1 MSVPATEIVTTGIAY
16 QTTDDSSACWA
27 WLVLSAASLAILS
40 IFICS
45 IVPVDSS
52 TLDSTNFFVSNAKS
66 YSSIPASLLTM
77 LRLELASEAAAD
89 YSSMGITLCKSSV
102 YDTSASYAMP
112 LGLIVPS
119 RGVGTSRVAWLLETA
134 IDELT
139 AS

>member
-16 QTTDDSSACWA
+16 QTTD
-27 WLVLSAASLAILS
+27 
-40 IFICS
+40 
-45 IVPVDSS
+45 DSS

-89 YSSMGITLCKSSV
+89 YSSMGMTLCKSSV
-102 YDTSASYAMP
+102 YDTSASYTMP